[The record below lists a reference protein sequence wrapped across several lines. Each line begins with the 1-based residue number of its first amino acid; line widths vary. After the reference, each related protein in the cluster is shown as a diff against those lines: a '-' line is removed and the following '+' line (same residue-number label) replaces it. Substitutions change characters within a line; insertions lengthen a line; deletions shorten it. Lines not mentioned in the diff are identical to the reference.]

1 MEMQRHVLP
10 YKYGADDDFDG
21 AETVVI
27 DGQRWVL
34 AVGAGECS
42 LSQHVDVESEKWPDH
57 PACHRVVKWIDLRGQ
72 KQLQVDGGI
81 VKLARRKREFR
92 LYAELPGLLKFFEGI
107 PLEMEVRAVRDDK
120 FGASYRPDA

>member
-1 MEMQRHVLP
+1 
-10 YKYGADDDFDG
+10 
-21 AETVVI
+21 
-27 DGQRWVL
+27 
-34 AVGAGECS
+34 
-42 LSQHVDVESEKWPDH
+42 VESEKWPDH